1 MSDLVH
7 LIHSV
12 SDDSSY
18 GSEVESELH
27 NYEEA
32 VIQVRERDA
41 QPRSNLAVRL
51 Q

>member
-18 GSEVESELH
+18 GSEDESELH
-27 NYEEA
+27 NYEQA
-32 VIQVRERDA
+32 VTQERERDA
-41 QPRSNLAVRL
+41 QRRSNLALRL